1 MMLFSELNIVSI
13 SISFVILAFIREANC
28 SDFLKSLFKLN
39 NPFFTAIDISRQSLS
54 PALTVTRTL
63 VSGCRK
69 PSIGITY
76 SFRPRLKASSSSLA
90 LAVRHEALAAKIDI
104 HTEINDKTIAIKS
117 YFNFLLRVL
126 GLDFCLTAQI
136 LSSTPETSFVRMR

>member
-13 SISFVILAFIREANC
+13 SISFVVLAFIREANC
-28 SDFLKSLFKLN
+28 NDFLKSLFTLN
-39 NPFFTAIDISRQSLS
+39 KPFFTAIDISRQSLS
-54 PALTVTRTL
+54 PALTVRTL
-63 VSGCRK
+63 VSGCKK

-90 LAVRHEALAAKIDI
+90 LAVRHEALAAKIEM

-117 YFNFLLRVL
+117 CSNFLLRVL

-136 LSSTPETSFVRMR
+136 LPSTPETNFVRMR

>member
-13 SISFVILAFIREANC
+13 SISFVVLAFIREANC
-28 SDFLKSLFKLN
+28 NDFLKSLFTLN
-39 NPFFTAIDISRQSLS
+39 KPFFTAIDISRQSLS

-63 VSGCRK
+63 VSGCKK
-69 PSIGITY
+69 P
-76 SFRPRLKASSSSLA
+76 RPRLKASSSSLA
-90 LAVRHEALAAKIDI
+90 LAVRHEALAAKIEM

-117 YFNFLLRVL
+117 CSNFLLRVL

-136 LSSTPETSFVRMR
+136 LPSTPETNFVRMR

>member
-13 SISFVILAFIREANC
+13 SISFVVLAFIREANC
-28 SDFLKSLFKLN
+28 SAFLKSLFKLN

-54 PALTVTRTL
+54 PALTVARTL

-90 LAVRHEALAAKIDI
+90 LAVRHEALAAKIEM

-136 LSSTPETSFVRMR
+136 LPSTPETNFVRMR

>member
-13 SISFVILAFIREANC
+13 SISFVVLAFIREANC
-28 SDFLKSLFKLN
+28 NDFLKSLFK
-39 NPFFTAIDISRQSLS
+39 PFFTAIDISRQSLS

-63 VSGCRK
+63 VSGCKK

-90 LAVRHEALAAKIDI
+90 LAVRHEALAAKIEM

-117 YFNFLLRVL
+117 CSNFLLRVL

-136 LSSTPETSFVRMR
+136 LPSTPETNFVRMR

>member
-13 SISFVILAFIREANC
+13 SISFVVLAFIREANC
-28 SDFLKSLFKLN
+28 SDFLKSLFTLN

-76 SFRPRLKASSSSLA
+76 SFRPRLKASSYSLA
-90 LAVRHEALAAKIDI
+90 LAERHAADAPKTEM

-117 YFNFLLRVL
+117 CSNSLLRVL

-136 LSSTPETSFVRMR
+136 LPSTLETNFVRMR

>member
-13 SISFVILAFIREANC
+13 SISFVVLAFIREANC
-28 SDFLKSLFKLN
+28 NDFLKSLF
-39 NPFFTAIDISRQSLS
+39 ISRQSLS

-63 VSGCRK
+63 VSGCKK

-90 LAVRHEALAAKIDI
+90 LAVRHEALAAKIEM

-117 YFNFLLRVL
+117 CSNFLLRVL

-136 LSSTPETSFVRMR
+136 LPSTPETNFVRMR

>member
-1 MMLFSELNIVSI
+1 MIKQS
-13 SISFVILAFIREANC
+13 
-28 SDFLKSLFKLN
+28 LN

-90 LAVRHEALAAKIDI
+90 LAVRHEALAAKIEM

-136 LSSTPETSFVRMR
+136 LPSTPETNFVRMR

>member
-13 SISFVILAFIREANC
+13 SISFVVLAFIREANC

-54 PALTVTRTL
+54 PALTVARTL

-90 LAVRHEALAAKIDI
+90 LAVRHEALAAKIEM

-136 LSSTPETSFVRMR
+136 LPSTPETNFVRMR

>member
-13 SISFVILAFIREANC
+13 SISFVVLAFIREANC
-28 SDFLKSLFKLN
+28 NDFLKSLFTLN
-39 NPFFTAIDISRQSLS
+39 TAFFTAIDISSQSLS
-54 PALTVTRTL
+54 PALTVTRTR

-90 LAVRHEALAAKIDI
+90 LAVRHEALAAKIEM

-136 LSSTPETSFVRMR
+136 LSSTSETNFVRMG

>member
-1 MMLFSELNIVSI
+1 MMLFSEFNIVSI
-13 SISFVILAFIREANC
+13 SISFVVLAFIREANC
-28 SDFLKSLFKLN
+28 NDFLKSLFTLN
-39 NPFFTAIDISRQSLS
+39 KPFFTAIDISRQSLS

-63 VSGCRK
+63 VSGCKK

-90 LAVRHEALAAKIDI
+90 LAVRHEALAAKIEM

-117 YFNFLLRVL
+117 CSNFLLRVL

-136 LSSTPETSFVRMR
+136 LPSTPETNFVRMR

>member
-13 SISFVILAFIREANC
+13 SISFVVLAFIREANC
-28 SDFLKSLFKLN
+28 NDFLKSLFTLN
-39 NPFFTAIDISRQSLS
+39 KPFFTAIDISRQSLS

-63 VSGCRK
+63 VSGCKK

-90 LAVRHEALAAKIDI
+90 LAVRHDEKYDDRGQIIIERGQFFKTYLYGAGYDQAHFKIMERG
-104 HTEINDKTIAIKS
+104 H
-117 YFNFLLRVL
+117 
-126 GLDFCLTAQI
+126 LT
-136 LSSTPETSFVRMR
+136 S

>member
-13 SISFVILAFIREANC
+13 SISFVVLAFIREANC

-90 LAVRHEALAAKIDI
+90 LAVRHEALAAKIEM

-136 LSSTPETSFVRMR
+136 LPSTPETNFVRMR

>member
-1 MMLFSELNIVSI
+1 MQRLLKIIVYI
-13 SISFVILAFIREANC
+13 KQAI
-28 SDFLKSLFKLN
+28 
-39 NPFFTAIDISRQSLS
+39 FTAIDISRQSLS

-63 VSGCRK
+63 VSGCKK

-90 LAVRHEALAAKIDI
+90 LAVRHEALAAKIEM

-117 YFNFLLRVL
+117 CSIFYSGYWVW
-126 GLDFCLTAQI
+126 I
-136 LSSTPETSFVRMR
+136 FV

>member
-13 SISFVILAFIREANC
+13 SISFVVLAFIREANC
-28 SDFLKSLFKLN
+28 NDFLKS
-39 NPFFTAIDISRQSLS
+39 FFTAIDISRQSLS

-63 VSGCRK
+63 VSGCKK

-90 LAVRHEALAAKIDI
+90 LAVRHEALAAKIEM

-117 YFNFLLRVL
+117 CSNFLLRVL

-136 LSSTPETSFVRMR
+136 LPSTPETNFVRMR

>member
-1 MMLFSELNIVSI
+1 MMLFSELNSVSN
-13 SISFVILAFIREANC
+13 SISFVVLAFIREANC
-28 SDFLKSLFKLN
+28 SDFLKSLFTLN
-39 NPFFTAIDISRQSLS
+39 NPFLMTKDVSRQSLS

-90 LAVRHEALAAKIDI
+90 LAVRHEALAAKIEM

-117 YFNFLLRVL
+117 CFNFFLGVL

-136 LSSTPETSFVRMR
+136 LPSTPETSFVRMR

>member
-1 MMLFSELNIVSI
+1 MMLFSELNSVSN
-13 SISFVILAFIREANC
+13 SISFVVLAFIREANC
-28 SDFLKSLFKLN
+28 SDFLKSLFTLN
-39 NPFFTAIDISRQSLS
+39 NPFLMTKDVSRQSLS

-90 LAVRHEALAAKIDI
+90 LAVRHEALAAKIEM

-117 YFNFLLRVL
+117 CFNFFFSGYWVW
-126 GLDFCLTAQI
+126 I
-136 LSSTPETSFVRMR
+136 FV

>member
-13 SISFVILAFIREANC
+13 SISFVVLAFIREANC
-28 SDFLKSLFKLN
+28 NDFLKSLFTLN
-39 NPFFTAIDISRQSLS
+39 KPFFTAIDISRQSLS

-63 VSGCRK
+63 VSGCKK

-90 LAVRHEALAAKIDI
+90 LAAKIEM

-117 YFNFLLRVL
+117 CSNFLLRVL

-136 LSSTPETSFVRMR
+136 LPSTPETNFVRMR

>member
-13 SISFVILAFIREANC
+13 SISFVVLAFIREANC

-90 LAVRHEALAAKIDI
+90 LAVRHEALAAKIEM

-136 LSSTPETSFVRMR
+136 LPSTPETSFVRMR

>member
-13 SISFVILAFIREANC
+13 SISFVVLAFIREANC

-63 VSGCRK
+63 GCRK

-90 LAVRHEALAAKIDI
+90 LAVRHEALAAKIEM

-117 YFNFLLRVL
+117 YFNFFLRVL

-136 LSSTPETSFVRMR
+136 LPSTPETNFVRMR

>member
-1 MMLFSELNIVSI
+1 MMLSSELNIVSI
-13 SISFVILAFIREANC
+13 SISFVVLAFIREANC

-76 SFRPRLKASSSSLA
+76 SFRPRLKASSFSLA
-90 LAVRHEALAAKIDI
+90 LAVRHEALAAKIEM

-136 LSSTPETSFVRMR
+136 LPSTPETNFVRMR

>member
-13 SISFVILAFIREANC
+13 SISFVVLAFIREANC
-28 SDFLKSLFKLN
+28 NDFLKSLFTLN
-39 NPFFTAIDISRQSLS
+39 KPFFTAIDISRQSLS

-63 VSGCRK
+63 VSGCKK

-90 LAVRHEALAAKIDI
+90 LAVRHEALAAKM

-117 YFNFLLRVL
+117 CSNFLLRVL

-136 LSSTPETSFVRMR
+136 LPSTPETNFVRMR